1 MKLLKQI
8 LNPRISPYV
17 FSLALL
23 LITNNKAYIVIFAIY
38 GLILFTVNKFSLMES
53 LFATL
58 LLSLPFERG
67 LRAWFIRVVSP
78 GPHPWI
84 PGYDFYFGIAP
95 KMIIFVVLFFM
106 LVLIK
111 KGDGQKL
118 KPIDFILLIFLLL
131 SVIGTFVSENS
142 NLASLGLVRL
152 FTSIGLF
159 FVGSRLFIGERMRE
173 LFRNTLIAI
182 LLLLGIVGSLQL
194 INRQPLGLFLEDSGA
209 TRPLGYLTTD
219 GEPFYRVSGLM
230 GHPTFF
236 GSFLTLL
243 IPVSFGFL
251 LSKKSK
257 RWSSSK
263 YVAVLALTLGLI
275 SLFATFSRSGWMAI
289 VLSGMIFIWL
299 GTKKNVRALKFWL
312 LAAMIMIIV
321 VALSIFVPAF
331 FSRLQSFNDIWT
343 IGNGRGRINLVLQAW
358 EMIKQAPVW
367 GVGLN
372 RFTQV
377 MSTNDL
383 SLEARGFLFPVHNT
397 FLLFFSELGVPAGL
411 LFLVFVVYIFWQSW
425 KKIKNNWISTGIWV
439 GAFTF
444 LINAQFH
451 TLFSQ
456 DPSLEVFILMLGY
469 LSTL

>member
-1 MKLLKQI
+1 M
-8 LNPRISPYV
+8 
-17 FSLALL
+17 
-23 LITNNKAYIVIFAIY
+23 
-38 GLILFTVNKFSLMES
+38 
-53 LFATL
+53 
-58 LLSLPFERG
+58 
-67 LRAWFIRVVSP
+67 
-78 GPHPWI
+78 
-84 PGYDFYFGIAP
+84 
-95 KMIIFVVLFFM
+95 
-106 LVLIK
+106 
-111 KGDGQKL
+111 
-118 KPIDFILLIFLLL
+118 
-131 SVIGTFVSENS
+131 
-142 NLASLGLVRL
+142 RL

-321 VALSIFVPAF
+321 VALSIFVPAI

-343 IGNGRGRINLVLQAW
+343 SGNGRGRINLVLQAW

-383 SLEARGFLFPVHNT
+383 SRSSWVLVPVQYVS
-397 FLLFFSELGVPAGL
+397 FIFSELGVPAGL